1 MPRMRRRVDARE
13 SNVER
18 TSIARGRVVF
28 SGKRAFLAYPA
39 GLVTALSGP
48 PIASRRFEAQHTL
61 LYEVPNIECRSENQ
75 QFARRDPL
83 LCRKRNEDSWS
94 VQSIRSAWPHF
105 V

>member
-18 TSIARGRVVF
+18 TSIARVRVVF

-39 GLVTALSGP
+39 GLVSALSGP

-75 QFARRDPL
+75 QLR
-83 LCRKRNEDSWS
+83 EG
-94 VQSIRSAWPHF
+94 IRCCDESAMRIPGACKAYAPP
-105 V
+105 